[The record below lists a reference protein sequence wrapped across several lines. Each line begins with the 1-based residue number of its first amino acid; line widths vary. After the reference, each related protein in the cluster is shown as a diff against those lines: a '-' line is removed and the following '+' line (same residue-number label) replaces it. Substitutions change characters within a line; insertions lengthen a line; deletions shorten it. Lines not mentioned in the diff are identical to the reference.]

1 MEGLPLGS
9 DFLLN
14 DTGKLSFLFGIVL
27 HEFPAAFAMVSILKA
42 HSFNRSRILFF
53 VAIYACMSMLGVLS
67 SQKLT
72 GFLSTHI
79 LEYVMAF
86 VVGTFLHIATTI
98 LFENSENHKFTT
110 GKVIAILLGVMLAA
124 AVSLTF

>member
-1 MEGLPLGS
+1 
-9 DFLLN
+9 
-14 DTGKLSFLFGIVL
+14 
-27 HEFPAAFAMVSILKA
+27 
-42 HSFNRSRILFF
+42 
-53 VAIYACMSMLGVLS
+53 MSMLGVLS